1 MGCDYYIDK
10 SIVFTYYIDGK
21 KYTDSLEIER
31 EKRWVYCDEDDD
43 YEKELEESMKEN
55 TKQKNYSAEKCP
67 KHFIDMI
74 HAFIKNNRRELF
86 SISSFPDELI
96 ISNEDIKTF
105 VNLSNKIYGGNKT
118 FNSVIADINSINSKL
133 KFEKAF
139 SEFFVLAD
147 VEYHK
152 TCTERN

>member
-10 SIVFTYYIDGK
+10 IIVFTYYINGK
-21 KYTDSLEIER
+21 KYTDSLQIER
-31 EKRWVYCDEDDD
+31 EKRWIYCDEDDD
-43 YEKELEESMKEN
+43 YEKELETCMN
-55 TKQKNYSAEKCP
+55 NDTKVKKYSPEKCP
-67 KHFIDMI
+67 KYFIDMI
-74 HAFIKNNRRELF
+74 YGFIKKNRRELF
-86 SISSFPDELI
+86 SISSFSDELI
-96 ISNEDIKTF
+96 ISNEDIETF
-105 VNLSNKIYGGNKT
+105 VNISNKIYNENKT
-118 FNSVIADINSINSKL
+118 SNSVIADINSINSKI